1 MISGGKLNI
10 FNRNDL
16 MIKTDFELSKIAKR
30 EELLNRYAMYNKKDV
45 LIDKIL
51 EHLNKKY
58 KYIISKLNEDKR
70 SNISRYI
77 KDNIVDLVYYEN
89 DIVFEEEFR
98 IYLDIDNIV
107 NKVFVSNDK
116 RISTDLIILSNLE
129 NEIYAVGYLEYVS
142 SSRDYREY
150 KICIRKDTNFIKEKI
165 YDKLKIIFFEEG
177 SDLRVF
183 NIYDEIN
190 VNDLIHES
198 IYTYN
203 VFIDKYEIIKP
214 KILDKLYIN
223 LGSKKVESI
232 YRNEEFYILFV
243 NYTKNII
250 YFGEDVKDYLIN
262 DNFKYREYEIL
273 NIKDVFNYFDEEIK
287 CIDMNSN
294 IFVLKGREIFS
305 LFINSYISKIE
316 ADKLIKIKEIE
327 YISDFCDKKLNSK
340 YNKYF
345 YVNLKYIDNNKKN
358 STYTLF
364 YIDDNEFSF
373 LDVSYTIKD
382 SKVSYDL
389 VLNVEKKYQ
398 SNIFNNDNI
407 KKFLVYLIKF
417 LITDNELNDIYYL
430 DLINFREKINDLE
443 YTYPIMYDKYV
454 DNNYL
459 YSKAKQNYKIFEYI
473 AERVWHVYINS
484 IHEQYIKLDDIYNFD
499 NNSILIGKYISREV
513 IDYLVK
519 EFSKIHID
527 NFFKNYDTIDIIKKF
542 INIKMSGELLKTKVI
557 YDVLKEYIPGRYI
570 SNNTSSDKEN
580 LFKYLYKY
588 DELQNKG
595 EIKFDY
601 IFKDIKYEFTL
612 YSLNYKSEKEEV
624 LKSNID
630 KYGYI
635 DKISE
640 TIYISFILEYEYE
653 YMENNIKELKWYLI
667 KEYTEMDENDFLEMS
682 NIGIEKNYINEVVE
696 GKVRIFVHYEENKLK
711 FYQIKRINDQLYIN
725 FSESLI

>member
-142 SSRDYREY
+142 SSRDYKEY

-198 IYTYN
+198 IYTYS

-214 KILDKLYIN
+214 KILDELYIN

-345 YVNLKYIDNNKKN
+345 YINLKYIDNNKKN

-499 NNSILIGKYISREV
+499 NKSILIGKYISREV

-624 LKSNID
+624 LKSNIN

-696 GKVRIFVHYEENKLK
+696 GKVRIFVYYEENKLK

>member
-142 SSRDYREY
+142 SSRDYKEY

-499 NNSILIGKYISREV
+499 NKSILIGKYISREV
-513 IDYLVK
+513 MDYLVK

-624 LKSNID
+624 LKSNIN

>member
-1 MISGGKLNI
+1 MLCI
-10 FNRNDL
+10 
-16 MIKTDFELSKIAKR
+16 IK
-30 EELLNRYAMYNKKDV
+30 
-45 LIDKIL
+45 
-51 EHLNKKY
+51 KKY

-142 SSRDYREY
+142 SSRDYKEY

-198 IYTYN
+198 IYTYS

-223 LGSKKVESI
+223 LGSKKVKSI

-345 YVNLKYIDNNKKN
+345 YINLKYIDNNKKN

-499 NNSILIGKYISREV
+499 NNSILIGKYISRDV

-624 LKSNID
+624 LKSNIN

-696 GKVRIFVHYEENKLK
+696 GKVRIFVYYEENKLK

>member
-1 MISGGKLNI
+1 MNI

-142 SSRDYREY
+142 SSRDYKEY

-198 IYTYN
+198 IYTYS

-345 YVNLKYIDNNKKN
+345 YINLKYIDNNKKN

-499 NNSILIGKYISREV
+499 NKSILIGKYISREV
-513 IDYLVK
+513 MDYLVK

-624 LKSNID
+624 LKSNIN

-682 NIGIEKNYINEVVE
+682 NISIEKNYINEVVE

>member
-142 SSRDYREY
+142 SSRDYKEY

-198 IYTYN
+198 IYTYS

-407 KKFLVYLIKF
+407 KKFLVYL
-417 LITDNELNDIYYL
+417 
-430 DLINFREKINDLE
+430 
-443 YTYPIMYDKYV
+443 
-454 DNNYL
+454 
-459 YSKAKQNYKIFEYI
+459 
-473 AERVWHVYINS
+473 
-484 IHEQYIKLDDIYNFD
+484 
-499 NNSILIGKYISREV
+499 
-513 IDYLVK
+513 
-519 EFSKIHID
+519 
-527 NFFKNYDTIDIIKKF
+527 
-542 INIKMSGELLKTKVI
+542 
-557 YDVLKEYIPGRYI
+557 
-570 SNNTSSDKEN
+570 
-580 LFKYLYKY
+580 
-588 DELQNKG
+588 
-595 EIKFDY
+595 
-601 IFKDIKYEFTL
+601 
-612 YSLNYKSEKEEV
+612 
-624 LKSNID
+624 
-630 KYGYI
+630 
-635 DKISE
+635 
-640 TIYISFILEYEYE
+640 SF
-653 YMENNIKELKWYLI
+653 
-667 KEYTEMDENDFLEMS
+667 
-682 NIGIEKNYINEVVE
+682 
-696 GKVRIFVHYEENKLK
+696 
-711 FYQIKRINDQLYIN
+711 
-725 FSESLI
+725 

>member
-1 MISGGKLNI
+1 MNI

-142 SSRDYREY
+142 SSRDYKEY

-198 IYTYN
+198 IYTYS

-499 NNSILIGKYISREV
+499 NKSILIGKYISREV
-513 IDYLVK
+513 MDYLVK

-595 EIKFDY
+595 EIKFEY

-624 LKSNID
+624 LKSNIN

>member
-142 SSRDYREY
+142 SSRDYKEY

-198 IYTYN
+198 IYTYS

-499 NNSILIGKYISREV
+499 NKSILIGKYISREV
-513 IDYLVK
+513 MDYLVK

-624 LKSNID
+624 LKSNIN

>member
-70 SNISRYI
+70 SNISSYI

-107 NKVFVSNDK
+107 NKVFISNDK

-198 IYTYN
+198 IYTYS

-273 NIKDVFNYFDEEIK
+273 NIKDVFKYFDEEIK

-499 NNSILIGKYISREV
+499 NNSILIGKYISRDV

-624 LKSNID
+624 LKSNIN

>member
-1 MISGGKLNI
+1 MNI

-142 SSRDYREY
+142 SSRDYKEY

-198 IYTYN
+198 IYTYS

-214 KILDKLYIN
+214 KILDELYIN

-345 YVNLKYIDNNKKN
+345 YINLKYIDNNKKN

-499 NNSILIGKYISREV
+499 NKSILIGKYISREV

-624 LKSNID
+624 LKSNIN

-696 GKVRIFVHYEENKLK
+696 GKVRIFVYYEENKLK

>member
-1 MISGGKLNI
+1 M
-10 FNRNDL
+10 
-16 MIKTDFELSKIAKR
+16 
-30 EELLNRYAMYNKKDV
+30 
-45 LIDKIL
+45 
-51 EHLNKKY
+51 
-58 KYIISKLNEDKR
+58 
-70 SNISRYI
+70 
-77 KDNIVDLVYYEN
+77 
-89 DIVFEEEFR
+89 
-98 IYLDIDNIV
+98 
-107 NKVFVSNDK
+107 
-116 RISTDLIILSNLE
+116 
-129 NEIYAVGYLEYVS
+129 
-142 SSRDYREY
+142 
-150 KICIRKDTNFIKEKI
+150 
-165 YDKLKIIFFEEG
+165 
-177 SDLRVF
+177 
-183 NIYDEIN
+183 
-190 VNDLIHES
+190 
-198 IYTYN
+198 
-203 VFIDKYEIIKP
+203 
-214 KILDKLYIN
+214 
-223 LGSKKVESI
+223 
-232 YRNEEFYILFV
+232 FV

-345 YVNLKYIDNNKKN
+345 YINLKYIDNNKKN

-499 NNSILIGKYISREV
+499 NNSILIGKYISRDV

>member
-1 MISGGKLNI
+1 MNI

>member
-142 SSRDYREY
+142 SSRDYKEY

-198 IYTYN
+198 IYTYS

-499 NNSILIGKYISREV
+499 NNLILIGKYISRDV

>member
-1 MISGGKLNI
+1 MNI

-142 SSRDYREY
+142 SSRDYKEY

-198 IYTYN
+198 IYTYS

-345 YVNLKYIDNNKKN
+345 YINLKYIDNNKKN

-499 NNSILIGKYISREV
+499 NKSILIGKYISREV
-513 IDYLVK
+513 MDYLVK

-624 LKSNID
+624 LKSNIN

>member
-198 IYTYN
+198 IYTYS

-273 NIKDVFNYFDEEIK
+273 NIKDVFKYFDEEIK

-499 NNSILIGKYISREV
+499 NNSILIGKYISRDV

-624 LKSNID
+624 LKSNIN

>member
-1 MISGGKLNI
+1 MNI

-142 SSRDYREY
+142 SSRDYKEY

-198 IYTYN
+198 IYTYS

-499 NNSILIGKYISREV
+499 NNLILIGKYISRDV

-557 YDVLKEYIPGRYI
+557 YDVLKEYIPGR
-570 SNNTSSDKEN
+570 
-580 LFKYLYKY
+580 
-588 DELQNKG
+588 
-595 EIKFDY
+595 
-601 IFKDIKYEFTL
+601 
-612 YSLNYKSEKEEV
+612 
-624 LKSNID
+624 
-630 KYGYI
+630 
-635 DKISE
+635 
-640 TIYISFILEYEYE
+640 
-653 YMENNIKELKWYLI
+653 
-667 KEYTEMDENDFLEMS
+667 
-682 NIGIEKNYINEVVE
+682 
-696 GKVRIFVHYEENKLK
+696 
-711 FYQIKRINDQLYIN
+711 
-725 FSESLI
+725 

>member
-70 SNISRYI
+70 SNISSYI

-107 NKVFVSNDK
+107 NKVFISNDK

-198 IYTYN
+198 IYTYS

>member
-1 MISGGKLNI
+1 MNI

-142 SSRDYREY
+142 SSRDYKEY

-198 IYTYN
+198 IYTYS

-327 YISDFCDKKLNSK
+327 YISDFCDKKLNFK

-499 NNSILIGKYISREV
+499 NKSILIGKYISREV
-513 IDYLVK
+513 MDYLVK

-624 LKSNID
+624 LKSNIN

>member
-1 MISGGKLNI
+1 MNI

-70 SNISRYI
+70 SNISSYI

-107 NKVFVSNDK
+107 NKVFISNDK

-198 IYTYN
+198 IYTYS

-250 YFGEDVKDYLIN
+250 YFGEDVKNYLIN

-273 NIKDVFNYFDEEIK
+273 NIKDVFKYFDEEIK

-499 NNSILIGKYISREV
+499 NNSILIGKYISRDV

-624 LKSNID
+624 LKSNIN

>member
-1 MISGGKLNI
+1 MNI

-70 SNISRYI
+70 SNISSYI

-107 NKVFVSNDK
+107 NKVFISNDK

-198 IYTYN
+198 IYTYS

-223 LGSKKVESI
+223 LGSKKVKSI

-345 YVNLKYIDNNKKN
+345 YINLKYIDNNKKN

-499 NNSILIGKYISREV
+499 NKSILIGKYISREV
-513 IDYLVK
+513 MDYLVK

-624 LKSNID
+624 LKSNIN

-696 GKVRIFVHYEENKLK
+696 GKVRIFVYYEENKLK

>member
-1 MISGGKLNI
+1 MNI

-142 SSRDYREY
+142 SSRDYKEY

-198 IYTYN
+198 IYTYS

-499 NNSILIGKYISREV
+499 NKSILIGKYISREV
-513 IDYLVK
+513 MDYLVK

-624 LKSNID
+624 LKSNIN

>member
-1 MISGGKLNI
+1 MNI

-142 SSRDYREY
+142 SSRDYKEY

-198 IYTYN
+198 IYTYS

-223 LGSKKVESI
+223 LGSKKVKSI

-345 YVNLKYIDNNKKN
+345 YINLKYIDNNKKN

-499 NNSILIGKYISREV
+499 NKSILIGKYISREV
-513 IDYLVK
+513 MDYLVK

-624 LKSNID
+624 LKSNIN

-696 GKVRIFVHYEENKLK
+696 GKVRIFVYYEENKLK

>member
-1 MISGGKLNI
+1 MNI

-142 SSRDYREY
+142 SSRDYKEY

-198 IYTYN
+198 IYTYS

-407 KKFLVYLIKF
+407 KQFLVYLIKF

-499 NNSILIGKYISREV
+499 NKSILIGKYISREV
-513 IDYLVK
+513 MDYLVK

-624 LKSNID
+624 LKSNIN

>member
-1 MISGGKLNI
+1 MNI

-70 SNISRYI
+70 SNISSYI

-107 NKVFVSNDK
+107 NKVFISNDK

>member
-1 MISGGKLNI
+1 MNI

-142 SSRDYREY
+142 SSRDYKEY

-198 IYTYN
+198 IYTYS

-305 LFINSYISKIE
+305 LFIH
-316 ADKLIKIKEIE
+316 
-327 YISDFCDKKLNSK
+327 F
-340 YNKYF
+340 
-345 YVNLKYIDNNKKN
+345 
-358 STYTLF
+358 
-364 YIDDNEFSF
+364 
-373 LDVSYTIKD
+373 
-382 SKVSYDL
+382 
-389 VLNVEKKYQ
+389 
-398 SNIFNNDNI
+398 
-407 KKFLVYLIKF
+407 
-417 LITDNELNDIYYL
+417 
-430 DLINFREKINDLE
+430 
-443 YTYPIMYDKYV
+443 
-454 DNNYL
+454 
-459 YSKAKQNYKIFEYI
+459 
-473 AERVWHVYINS
+473 
-484 IHEQYIKLDDIYNFD
+484 
-499 NNSILIGKYISREV
+499 
-513 IDYLVK
+513 
-519 EFSKIHID
+519 
-527 NFFKNYDTIDIIKKF
+527 
-542 INIKMSGELLKTKVI
+542 
-557 YDVLKEYIPGRYI
+557 
-570 SNNTSSDKEN
+570 
-580 LFKYLYKY
+580 
-588 DELQNKG
+588 
-595 EIKFDY
+595 
-601 IFKDIKYEFTL
+601 
-612 YSLNYKSEKEEV
+612 
-624 LKSNID
+624 
-630 KYGYI
+630 
-635 DKISE
+635 
-640 TIYISFILEYEYE
+640 
-653 YMENNIKELKWYLI
+653 
-667 KEYTEMDENDFLEMS
+667 
-682 NIGIEKNYINEVVE
+682 
-696 GKVRIFVHYEENKLK
+696 
-711 FYQIKRINDQLYIN
+711 
-725 FSESLI
+725 

>member
-1 MISGGKLNI
+1 MNI

-142 SSRDYREY
+142 SSRDYKEY

-459 YSKAKQNYKIFEYI
+459 CSKAKQNYKIFEYI

-499 NNSILIGKYISREV
+499 NNLILIGKYISRDV

>member
-142 SSRDYREY
+142 SSRDYKEY

-198 IYTYN
+198 IYTYS

-345 YVNLKYIDNNKKN
+345 YINLKYIDNNKKN

-499 NNSILIGKYISREV
+499 NKSILIGKYISREV
-513 IDYLVK
+513 MDYLVK

-624 LKSNID
+624 LKSNIN

-682 NIGIEKNYINEVVE
+682 NISIEKNYINEVVE

>member
-1 MISGGKLNI
+1 MNI

-70 SNISRYI
+70 SNISSYI

-107 NKVFVSNDK
+107 NKVFISNDK

-198 IYTYN
+198 IYTYS

-273 NIKDVFNYFDEEIK
+273 NIKDVFKYFDEEIK

-499 NNSILIGKYISREV
+499 NNSILIGKYISRDV

-624 LKSNID
+624 LKSNIN

>member
-1 MISGGKLNI
+1 MNI

-198 IYTYN
+198 IYTYS

-273 NIKDVFNYFDEEIK
+273 NIKDVFKYFDEEIK

-499 NNSILIGKYISREV
+499 NNSILIGKYISRDV

-624 LKSNID
+624 LKSNIN

>member
-1 MISGGKLNI
+1 MNI
-10 FNRNDL
+10 FNRNNL

-142 SSRDYREY
+142 SSRDYKEY

-198 IYTYN
+198 IYTYS

-499 NNSILIGKYISREV
+499 NKSILIGKYISREV
-513 IDYLVK
+513 MDYLVK

-624 LKSNID
+624 LKSNIN

>member
-1 MISGGKLNI
+1 MNI

-198 IYTYN
+198 IYTYS

-273 NIKDVFNYFDEEIK
+273 NIKDVFKYFDEEIK

-499 NNSILIGKYISREV
+499 NNSILIGKYISRDV

>member
-142 SSRDYREY
+142 SSRDYKEY

-198 IYTYN
+198 IYTYS

-223 LGSKKVESI
+223 LGSKKVKSI

-345 YVNLKYIDNNKKN
+345 YINLKYIDNNKKN

-499 NNSILIGKYISREV
+499 NNSILIGKYISRDV

-624 LKSNID
+624 LKSNIN

-696 GKVRIFVHYEENKLK
+696 GKVRIFVYYEENKLK

>member
-1 MISGGKLNI
+1 MNI

-70 SNISRYI
+70 SNISSYI

-129 NEIYAVGYLEYVS
+129 NKIYAVGYLEYVS
-142 SSRDYREY
+142 SSRDYKEY

-345 YVNLKYIDNNKKN
+345 YINLKYIDNNKKN

-499 NNSILIGKYISREV
+499 NNSILIGKYISRDV

-696 GKVRIFVHYEENKLK
+696 GKVRIFVYYEENKLK

>member
-1 MISGGKLNI
+1 MNI

-142 SSRDYREY
+142 SSRDYKEY

-198 IYTYN
+198 IYTYS

-499 NNSILIGKYISREV
+499 NKSILIGKYISREV
-513 IDYLVK
+513 MDYLVK

-624 LKSNID
+624 LKSNIN

-640 TIYISFILEYEYE
+640 TIYISFILEYEYEYE

>member
-70 SNISRYI
+70 SNISSYI

-107 NKVFVSNDK
+107 NKVFISNDK

-198 IYTYN
+198 IYTYS

-250 YFGEDVKDYLIN
+250 YFGEDVKNYLIN

-273 NIKDVFNYFDEEIK
+273 NIKDVFKYFDEEIK

-499 NNSILIGKYISREV
+499 NNSILIGKYISRDV

-624 LKSNID
+624 LKSNIN

>member
-198 IYTYN
+198 IYTYS
-203 VFIDKYEIIKP
+203 VFIDKYEIIKH

-273 NIKDVFNYFDEEIK
+273 NIKDVFKYFDEEIK

-499 NNSILIGKYISREV
+499 NNSILIGKYISRDV

-624 LKSNID
+624 LKSNIN

>member
-1 MISGGKLNI
+1 MNI

-142 SSRDYREY
+142 SSRDYKEY

-198 IYTYN
+198 IYTYS

-223 LGSKKVESI
+223 LGSKKVKSI

-345 YVNLKYIDNNKKN
+345 YINLKYIDNNKKN

-499 NNSILIGKYISREV
+499 NNSILIGKYISRDV

-624 LKSNID
+624 LKSNIN

-696 GKVRIFVHYEENKLK
+696 GKVRIFVYYEENKLK